1 MKKFKYR
8 LQTLLNIKEHR
19 EREKQK
25 EHASAMQKIYS
36 QVDRLKMIEDYKQ
49 NMFNSQRYKMTSS
62 ISIAEM
68 LIYSRYLLKLK
79 RDRLTGKEFLRVLEK
94 NAEEKR
100 QDLVEA
106 SKQRQIYEKLEEKQK
121 EKYDAEVRLAMTKDS
136 DEIATVNYLRQKQD
150 AD

>member
-25 EHASAMQKIYS
+25 EHASAMQKIYG

-49 NMFNSQRYKMTSS
+49 NMSNSQRYKMTSS

-68 LIYSRYLLKLK
+68 LVYSRYLLKLK
-79 RDRLTGKEFLRVLEK
+79 RDRLTGKELLRVLEK

-136 DEIATVNYLRQKQD
+136 DEVATVNYLRQKQD